1 MYYRS
6 VLIKV
11 LRLTSLTIT
20 EKGWWLNEEMGNIG
34 HTLHHFKLRFC
45 NNLGST
51 TNFWHRR

>member
-34 HTLHHFKLRFC
+34 HTLHHFKLQFC